1 MEVQLW
7 QVIAITL
14 FIVIAQYDG
23 LNTGFGLAKPAVAG
37 GIAGFILGDM
47 QTGLFVGGTLNL
59 MSLGV
64 GNFGGA
70 VIPDYTSG
78 AVLGAAFAIMS
89 GEGPEIGISL
99 GIPVALL
106 LTQLDVLARFT
117 NTFIQQKAYKYAKE
131 GNFNGVERM
140 NLLGLVPWALSRA
153 IPVSVGLLLGTAF
166 VENVINNMPQWLMG
180 GLKTAGAIVP
190 ALGIAILL
198 KYLSIKK
205 YVAYLLIGFA
215 LAAYLGMPMLGISL
229 IGLAL
234 ALVTF
239 ERRKEG
245 NVAVVGGGDDED
257 E

>member
-1 MEVQLW
+1 MDVQVW
-7 QVIAITL
+7 QIIAVTV

-23 LNTGFGLAKPAVAG
+23 LNTCFGLAKPTVAG
-37 GIAGFILGDM
+37 GIAGLLLGDM

-89 GEGPEIGISL
+89 GQDAELGISL

-106 LTQLDVLARFT
+106 LTQLDILARFS
-117 NTFIQQKAYKYAKE
+117 NTFIHQKATKAAKE
-131 GNFNGVERM
+131 GNYKLMEKM
-140 NLLGLVPWALSRA
+140 NLLGLLPWALSRA
-153 IPVSVGLLLGTAF
+153 VPVALGLSLGTAF
-166 VENVINNMPQWLMG
+166 VQGIVDNMPLWLMG
-180 GLKTAGAIVP
+180 GLKTAGSIVP
-190 ALGIAILL
+190 ALGVAILL

-215 LAAYLGMPMLGISL
+215 LAAYLGVPMLGISF

-234 ALVTF
+234 ALMTY
-239 ERRKEG
+239 ERRQEG
-245 NVAVVGGGDDED
+245 AVSIVGGGDDED

>member
-1 MEVQLW
+1 MNIQVW
-7 QVIAITL
+7 QIIAVTL

-23 LNTGFGLAKPAVAG
+23 LNTGFGLAKPTVAG

-47 QTGLFVGGTLNL
+47 QAGLFVGGTLNL

-106 LTQLDVLARFT
+106 LTQLDILARFS
-117 NTFIQQKAYKYAKE
+117 NTFIQQKADKLAKAGNYKA
-131 GNFNGVERM
+131 VEKM
-140 NLLGLVPWALSRA
+140 NLLGLIPWALSRG
-153 IPVSVGLLLGTAF
+153 IPVAVGLSLGTNF
-166 VENVINNMPQWLMG
+166 VQGVVNNMPLWLMG

-205 YVAYLLIGFA
+205 YVAYLLVGFA
-215 LAAYLGMPMLGISL
+215 LAAYLNVPMLGISL
-229 IGLAL
+229 IGLAF
-234 ALVTF
+234 ALVTY
-239 ERRKEG
+239 ERRKETK
-245 NVAVVGGGDDED
+245 VAVVCEGDDED

>member
-7 QVIAITL
+7 QIIAVTA

-23 LNTGFGLAKPAVAG
+23 LNTCFGLAKPTVAG
-37 GIAGFILGDM
+37 GIAGLLLGDM

-64 GNFGGA
+64 ANFGGA

-89 GEGPEIGISL
+89 GQDPEFGISL
-99 GIPVALL
+99 GIPIALL
-106 LTQLDVLARFT
+106 LTQLDVLARFL
-117 NTFIQQKAYKYAKE
+117 NTFTQQKADKAAKLGDYKLMEK
-131 GNFNGVERM
+131 M
-140 NLLGLVPWALSRA
+140 NLLGLLPWALSRA
-153 IPVSVGLLLGTAF
+153 VPVVLGLSLGTAF
-166 VENVINNMPQWLMG
+166 VQGIVDNMPLWLMG
-180 GLKTAGAIVP
+180 GLKTAGQIVP
-190 ALGIAILL
+190 ALGIAIIL

-215 LAAYLGMPMLGISL
+215 LAAYLGVPMLGISFV
-229 IGLAL
+229 GLAL
-234 ALVTF
+234 ALMTY
-239 ERRKEG
+239 ERRQEG
-245 NVAVVGGGDDED
+245 TVSIVGGGDDED

>member
-1 MEVQLW
+1 MDVQAW
-7 QVIAITL
+7 QIIAVTV

-23 LNTGFGLAKPAVAG
+23 LNTCFGLAKPTVAG
-37 GIAGFILGDM
+37 GIAGLLLGDM

-64 GNFGGA
+64 SNFGGA
-70 VIPDYTSG
+70 VIPDYTCG

-89 GEGPEIGISL
+89 GQDAELGISL

-106 LTQLDVLARFT
+106 LTQLDILARFS
-117 NTFIQQKAYKYAKE
+117 NTFIHQKAIKAAKVGNYKLMEK
-131 GNFNGVERM
+131 M

-153 IPVSVGLLLGTAF
+153 VPVALGLSLGTAF
-166 VENVINNMPQWLMG
+166 VQGIVDNMPLWLMG
-180 GLKTAGAIVP
+180 GLKTAGSIVP
-190 ALGIAILL
+190 ALGVAILL

-205 YVAYLLIGFA
+205 YTAYLLIGFA
-215 LAAYLGMPMLGISL
+215 LAAYLGVPMLGISF

-234 ALVTF
+234 ALMTY
-239 ERRKEG
+239 ERRQEK
-245 NVAVVGGGDDED
+245 VFSIVGGGDDED

>member
-1 MEVQLW
+1 MDVQLW
-7 QVIAITL
+7 QIIAVTL

-23 LNTGFGLAKPAVAG
+23 LNTGFGLAKPTVAG
-37 GIAGFILGDM
+37 GIAGLLLGDM
-47 QTGLFVGGTLNL
+47 GAGLFVGGTLNL
-59 MSLGV
+59 MALGV

-89 GEGPEIGISL
+89 GEGPELGISL

-106 LTQLDVLARFT
+106 LTQLDILARFT
-117 NTFIQQKAYKYAKE
+117 NTFIQQKANKAAKSGDYKLMEK
-131 GNFNGVERM
+131 M
-140 NLLGLVPWALSRA
+140 NLLGLLPWALSRA
-153 IPVSVGLLLGTAF
+153 IPVALGLSLGTAF
-166 VENVINNMPQWLMG
+166 VQSIVNNMPQWLMG

-205 YVAYLLIGFA
+205 YTAYLLIGFA
-215 LAAYLGMPMLGISL
+215 LAAYLGIPMLGISI

-234 ALVTF
+234 ALITF

-245 NVAVVGGGDDED
+245 NIAIVSGGDDED

>member
-1 MEVQLW
+1 MDVQLW
-7 QVIAITL
+7 QIIAVTL

-23 LNTGFGLAKPAVAG
+23 LNTGFGLAKPTVAG
-37 GIAGFILGDM
+37 GIAGLLLGDM
-47 QTGLFVGGTLNL
+47 GAGLFVGGTLNL
-59 MSLGV
+59 MALGV

-89 GEGPEIGISL
+89 GEGTELGISL

-106 LTQLDVLARFT
+106 LTQLDILARFT
-117 NTFIQQKAYKYAKE
+117 NTFIQQKANKAAKSGDYKLMEK
-131 GNFNGVERM
+131 M
-140 NLLGLVPWALSRA
+140 NLLGLLPWALSRA
-153 IPVSVGLLLGTAF
+153 IPVALGLSLGTAF
-166 VENVINNMPQWLMG
+166 VQSIVNNMPQWLMG

-205 YVAYLLIGFA
+205 YIAYLLIGFA
-215 LAAYLGMPMLGISL
+215 LAAYLGIPMLGISI

-234 ALVTF
+234 ALITF

-245 NVAVVGGGDDED
+245 NIAIVSGGDDED

>member
-1 MEVQLW
+1 MEIQLW

-131 GNFNGVERM
+131 GNYSGLEKM

-153 IPVSVGLLLGTAF
+153 IPVSIGLLLGTTF
-166 VENVINNMPQWLMG
+166 VENVVNNMPQWLMG

-215 LAAYLGMPMLGISL
+215 LAAYLNMPMLGIS
-229 IGLAL
+229 IVGLAL

-245 NVAVVGGGDDED
+245 NVAVAYGGDDED
-257 E
+257 D

>member
-1 MEVQLW
+1 MDIQLW
-7 QVIAITL
+7 QIIAVTL
-14 FIVIAQYDG
+14 FIVVAQYDG
-23 LNTGFGLAKPAVAG
+23 LNTGFGLAKPTVAG
-37 GIAGFILGDM
+37 GIAGLILGDM

-89 GEGPEIGISL
+89 GDGPEIGISL

-117 NTFIQQKAYKYAKE
+117 NTFIQQKAYTYAKE
-131 GNFNGVERM
+131 GNYKGLERM
-140 NLLGLVPWALSRA
+140 NLLGLLPWALSRA
-153 IPVSVGLLLGTAF
+153 IPVAIGLSLGTTF

-215 LAAYLGMPMLGISL
+215 LAAYFNIPMLGISL

-234 ALVTF
+234 ALITF

-245 NVAVVGGGDDED
+245 TVAVAGVGDDED

>member
-1 MEVQLW
+1 MDVQVW
-7 QVIAITL
+7 QIIAVTV

-23 LNTGFGLAKPAVAG
+23 LNTCFGLAKPTVAG
-37 GIAGFILGDM
+37 GIAGLLLGDM
-47 QTGLFVGGTLNL
+47 QTGLIVGGTLNL

-89 GEGPEIGISL
+89 GQDAELGISL

-106 LTQLDVLARFT
+106 LTQLDILARFI
-117 NTFIQQKAYKYAKE
+117 NTFIQQKAERAAKA
-131 GNFNGVERM
+131 GNYRLMERL
-140 NLLGLVPWALSRA
+140 NLLGLLPWALSRA
-153 IPVSVGLLLGTAF
+153 VPVALGLSLGTAF
-166 VENVINNMPQWLMG
+166 VQTVVDNMPAWLMG
-180 GLKTAGAIVP
+180 GLRTAGAIVP
-190 ALGIAILL
+190 ALGVAILL

-205 YVAYLLIGFA
+205 YVAYLLLGFA
-215 LAAYLGMPMLGISL
+215 LAAYLGVPMLGISL

-234 ALVTF
+234 ALVTY
-239 ERRKEG
+239 ERRQEG
-245 NVAVVGGGDDED
+245 AVSIVGGGDDED

>member
-1 MEVQLW
+1 MEIQLW

-106 LTQLDVLARFT
+106 LTQLDILARFT
-117 NTFIQQKAYKYAKE
+117 NTFIQQKAYKYAQE
-131 GNFNGVERM
+131 GNYSGLEKM
-140 NLLGLVPWALSRA
+140 NLLGLLPWALSRA
-153 IPVSVGLLLGTAF
+153 IPVSIGLLLGTTF
-166 VENVINNMPQWLMG
+166 VENVVNNMPQWLMG

-215 LAAYLGMPMLGISL
+215 LAAYLSMPMLGIS
-229 IGLAL
+229 IVGLAL

-245 NVAVVGGGDDED
+245 NVAVAYGGDDED

>member
-1 MEVQLW
+1 MDVQLW
-7 QVIAITL
+7 QIIAVTL

-23 LNTGFGLAKPAVAG
+23 LNTGFGLAKPTVAG
-37 GIAGFILGDM
+37 GIAGLLLGDM
-47 QTGLFVGGTLNL
+47 GAGLFVGGTLNL
-59 MSLGV
+59 MALGV

-89 GEGPEIGISL
+89 GEGPELGISL

-106 LTQLDVLARFT
+106 LTQLDILARFT
-117 NTFIQQKAYKYAKE
+117 NTFIQQKANKAAKSGDYKLMEK
-131 GNFNGVERM
+131 M
-140 NLLGLVPWALSRA
+140 NLLGLLPWALSRA
-153 IPVSVGLLLGTAF
+153 IPVALGLSLGTAF
-166 VENVINNMPQWLMG
+166 VQSIVNNMPQWLMG

-205 YVAYLLIGFA
+205 YIAYLLIGFA
-215 LAAYLGMPMLGISL
+215 LAAYLGIPMLGISI

-234 ALVTF
+234 ALITF

-245 NVAVVGGGDDED
+245 NIAIVSGGDDED

>member
-1 MEVQLW
+1 MEIQLW

-131 GNFNGVERM
+131 GNYSGLEKM

-153 IPVSVGLLLGTAF
+153 IPVSIGLLLGTTF
-166 VENVINNMPQWLMG
+166 VENVVNNMPQWLMG

-215 LAAYLGMPMLGISL
+215 LAAYLNMPMLGIS
-229 IGLAL
+229 IVGLAL

-245 NVAVVGGGDDED
+245 NVAVAYGGDDED

>member
-1 MEVQLW
+1 MDVKLW
-7 QVIAITL
+7 QIIAVTL

-37 GIAGFILGDM
+37 GIAGFILGDLE
-47 QTGLFVGGTLNL
+47 TGLIVGGTLNL

-89 GEGPEIGISL
+89 GQGAELGISL
-99 GIPVALL
+99 GIPVAIL
-106 LTQLDVLARFT
+106 LTQLDILARFS
-117 NTFIQQKAYKYAKE
+117 NTFIKQKADKAAKE
-131 GNFNGVERM
+131 GNFRLMEKM
-140 NLLGLVPWALSRA
+140 NLLGLLPWALSRA
-153 IPVSVGLLLGTAF
+153 LPVALGLSLGTTF
-166 VENVINNMPQWLMG
+166 VQTIVDNVPMWLMG
-180 GLKTAGAIVP
+180 GLKTAGAIIP

-205 YVAYLLIGFA
+205 YVAYLLMGFA
-215 LAAYLGMPMLGISL
+215 LAAYLNIPMLGISI

-234 ALVTF
+234 ALITF
-239 ERRKEG
+239 ERRKETS
-245 NVAVVGGGDDED
+245 VAIVGGGDDED

>member
-7 QVIAITL
+7 QIIAVTA

-23 LNTGFGLAKPAVAG
+23 LNTCFGLAKPTVAG
-37 GIAGFILGDM
+37 GIAGLLLGDM

-64 GNFGGA
+64 ANFGGA

-89 GEGPEIGISL
+89 GQDPEFGISL
-99 GIPVALL
+99 GIPIALL
-106 LTQLDVLARFT
+106 LTQLDVLARFL
-117 NTFIQQKAYKYAKE
+117 NTFIQQKADKAAKLGDYKLMEK
-131 GNFNGVERM
+131 M
-140 NLLGLVPWALSRA
+140 NLLGLLPWALSRA
-153 IPVSVGLLLGTAF
+153 VPVVLGLSLGTAF
-166 VENVINNMPQWLMG
+166 VQGIVDNMPLWLMG
-180 GLKTAGAIVP
+180 GLKTAGQIVP

-215 LAAYLGMPMLGISL
+215 LAAYLGVPMLGISFV
-229 IGLAL
+229 AL
-234 ALVTF
+234 ALMTY
-239 ERRKEG
+239 ERRQEG
-245 NVAVVGGGDDED
+245 TVSIVGGGDDED

>member
-7 QVIAITL
+7 QIIAVTA

-23 LNTGFGLAKPAVAG
+23 LNTCFGLAKPTVAG
-37 GIAGFILGDM
+37 GIAGLLLGDM

-64 GNFGGA
+64 ANFGGA

-89 GEGPEIGISL
+89 GQDPEFGISL
-99 GIPVALL
+99 GIPIALL
-106 LTQLDVLARFT
+106 LTQLDVLARFL
-117 NTFIQQKAYKYAKE
+117 NTFIQQKADKAAKLGDYKLMEK
-131 GNFNGVERM
+131 M
-140 NLLGLVPWALSRA
+140 NLLGLLQWALSRA
-153 IPVSVGLLLGTAF
+153 VPVVLGLSLGTAF
-166 VENVINNMPQWLMG
+166 VQGIVDNMPLWLMG
-180 GLKTAGAIVP
+180 GLKTAGQIVP

-215 LAAYLGMPMLGISL
+215 LAAYLGVPMLGISFV
-229 IGLAL
+229 GLAL
-234 ALVTF
+234 ALMTY
-239 ERRKEG
+239 ERRQEG
-245 NVAVVGGGDDED
+245 TVSIVGGGDDED

>member
-1 MEVQLW
+1 MNVQVW
-7 QVIAITL
+7 QIIAVTV

-23 LNTGFGLAKPAVAG
+23 LNTGFGLAKPTVAG
-37 GIAGFILGDM
+37 GIAGLLLGDM
-47 QTGLFVGGTLNL
+47 QTGLIVGGTLNL

-89 GEGPEIGISL
+89 GQDAELGISL

-106 LTQLDVLARFT
+106 LTQLDILARFS
-117 NTFIQQKAYKYAKE
+117 NTFIQQKAERAAKA
-131 GNFNGVERM
+131 GNYRLMEKM
-140 NLLGLVPWALSRA
+140 NLLGLLPWALSRA
-153 IPVSVGLLLGTAF
+153 VPVALGLSLGTVF
-166 VENVINNMPQWLMG
+166 VQSIVNNMPLWLMG
-180 GLKTAGAIVP
+180 GLKTAGSIVP
-190 ALGIAILL
+190 ALGVAILL

-215 LAAYLGMPMLGISL
+215 LAAYLGVPMLGISL

-234 ALVTF
+234 ALMTY
-239 ERRKEG
+239 ERRQER
-245 NVAVVGGGDDED
+245 AVSIVGGGDDED